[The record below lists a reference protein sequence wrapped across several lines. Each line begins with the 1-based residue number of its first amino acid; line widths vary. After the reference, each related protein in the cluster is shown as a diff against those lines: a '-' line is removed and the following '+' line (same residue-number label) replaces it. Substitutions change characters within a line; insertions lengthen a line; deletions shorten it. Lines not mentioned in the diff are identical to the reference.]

1 MTRMARIVHF
11 EIAAEKPEQLASF
24 YTRVL
29 GWDINKWQGP
39 VDYWLVNTGPQDLPG
54 INGGVVKKQDRPA
67 SGVLITAQVDSV
79 DATLRDAV
87 AAGGSIVV
95 PKRAI
100 PGVGWQAHFRDPDG
114 NVMGILENDPD
125 AK

>member
-1 MTRMARIVHF
+1 MARIVHF
-11 EIAAEKPEQLASF
+11 EIPAEKPEQLASF

-29 GWDINKWQGP
+29 GWDIEKWKGP
-39 VDYWLVNTGPQDLPG
+39 VDYWLVSTGPKDLPG
-54 INGGVVKKQDRPA
+54 IDGGLVRKRDRPA
-67 SGVLITAQVDSV
+67 PGVIVTAQVDSV
-79 DATLRDAV
+79 DSTLRDAV

-114 NVMGILENDPD
+114 NVIGILENDPD